1 MALSLKDLREVMAPL
16 SELGKGESTFDVNG
30 LQITVRNLS
39 PAEEIEAQRYA
50 RVALTEGDANDQING
65 LDFLDRFRMICLGY
79 AIVQIGSTDFR
90 GVETIETG
98 EKLPNGVAVNIKK
111 YEAIIEV
118 MKSWS
123 RPMTVAVFQRF
134 TDHMEDI
141 EERVEK
147 SLAYSDDHID
157 GQISRVEEKLNDLR
171 SRKAKTTLAGND
183 PRKEVLGVAA
193 NKPTKPVES
202 APAEGEPETWETVR
216 ERRISTDED
225 ALSVEIP
232 NEMPKGVIEEGEE
245 TKVSVEPPKS
255 EAPRRSVFGDARPV
269 DEVVE
274 SLARLG
280 FDPAAMLPIMRRQD
294 AKLDQIE
301 KRVPGVLSVRFADL
315 ENEATCKQ
323 VFEHCLPYKHD
334 PEWWATIAPVNIQI
348 DMRALVRYAVAYREP
363 MEKLARHAKQS
374 MLANLAR
381 KPAHEPDGITFQQE
395 RFADW
400 YRDAQPLFKEH
411 MLTTGQDI
419 EDFRKKNIPLLQALD
434 DLGFMQVTTARCN
447 GRMFGYAIGWTGPG
461 GCSGPSPR

>member
-1 MALSLKDLREVMAPL
+1 MAPL

-269 DEVVE
+269 RPVVVSDPDPLDSVE
-274 SLARLG
+274 SSMVDVNDPNVIEAENRRLM
-280 FDPAAMLPIMRRQD
+280 AERMRRVPPHVSARDVAQT
-294 AKLDQIE
+294 LE
-301 KRVPGVLSVRFADL
+301 K
-315 ENEATCKQ
+315 E
-323 VFEHCLPYKHD
+323 
-334 PEWWATIAPVNIQI
+334 APVAAGSIGGVPVFKMPTQTL
-348 DMRALVRYAVAYREP
+348 DGAPRVAAVPPVTKSNLNPSFRP
-363 MEKLARHAKQS
+363 AK
-374 MLANLAR
+374 
-381 KPAHEPDGITFQQE
+381 
-395 RFADW
+395 
-400 YRDAQPLFKEH
+400 
-411 MLTTGQDI
+411 
-419 EDFRKKNIPLLQALD
+419 
-434 DLGFMQVTTARCN
+434 
-447 GRMFGYAIGWTGPG
+447 
-461 GCSGPSPR
+461 